1 MAKKV
6 LICDDE
12 FSVQESLSY
21 IIEKEGFDF
30 VIARDGQTGVETA
43 RYEMPD
49 LMFLDVRMP
58 KLSGYEVCE
67 ILKNSPDTRNIYI
80 IILTA
85 YGQAADEERA
95 RRAGADEFMVKP
107 FSPRTIMAKL
117 HEILG

>member
-12 FSVQESLSY
+12 PSVQESLSY
-21 IIEKEGFDF
+21 IVKKEGFDF
-30 VIARDGQTGVETA
+30 IIAMDGQTGVETA
-43 RYEMPD
+43 RYEIPD

-58 KLSGYEVCE
+58 KLSGYEVCG
-67 ILKNSPDTRNIYI
+67 ILKNNPDTRNIYI

-85 YGQAADEERA
+85 YGSLDNEKLA
-95 RRAGADEFMVKP
+95 RKAGADGFMVKP
-107 FSPRTIMAKL
+107 FSPRTLKARL